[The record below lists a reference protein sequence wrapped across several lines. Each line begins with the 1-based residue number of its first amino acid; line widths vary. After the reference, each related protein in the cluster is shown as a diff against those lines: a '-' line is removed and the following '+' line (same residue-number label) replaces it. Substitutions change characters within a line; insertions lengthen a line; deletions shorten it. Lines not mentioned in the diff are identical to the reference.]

1 MDDRL
6 NASIADIPRPKRLQ
20 YRPISPAG
28 YPVPWFVAW
37 FDGVPDFRVADQ
49 EKLVRALRN
58 DLCWLCGQTL
68 GRHKAFVIG
77 PMCAVNRTTAEP
89 PCHRDCAEYALRA
102 CPFLIKPRMRRN
114 EQDRPAVAIDPP
126 GVMLTRNPGCALL
139 WMTGTYQM
147 TRTRNGPLIKL
158 GEPTEIVPYAEGR
171 IATRAE
177 LNASI
182 TSGLPFLSKIAA
194 QEGHHA
200 MEALNR
206 QVNEADALL
215 KRLLPHA
222 A

>member
-1 MDDRL
+1 MMEKL
-6 NASIADIPRPKRLQ
+6 NASIADIPRPKRLKWL
-20 YRPISPAG
+20 PISPTG

-37 FDGVPDFRVADQ
+37 IDGVPDFRVADQ
-49 EKLVRALRN
+49 EKLGRALRR

-102 CPFLIKPRMRRN
+102 CPFLTKPRMRRN
-114 EQDRPAVAIDPP
+114 EQDRPAAIDPP
-126 GVMLTRNPGCALL
+126 GVMIMRNPGCALL
-139 WMTGTYQM
+139 WMTRSYHLTH
-147 TRTRNGPLIKL
+147 THNGPLIKL

-182 TSGLPFLSKIAA
+182 TSGLPLLSSIAA
-194 QEGHHA
+194 QEGRSA

-206 QVNEADALL
+206 QVNAADALL